1 MSPPDAPRWLVCI
14 AAPKEAEAA
23 LRRRSPVRAP
33 SIWEPLD
40 LPDAEVVLTGV
51 GKASA
56 AAAAA
61 RFYDPARHAGV
72 LSIGIAGALP
82 GSGLEPGECVLA
94 LPSLFSDEGSV
105 TPRGFLSLDAMGF
118 GADAPPSLPD
128 DRSRDALSPLV
139 ERVEPVAT
147 VSVCSGT
154 DAWASDTARRT
165 GAAAEAMEG
174 AAVALA
180 VRRVNPDARFAEL
193 RVISNTTGDRRR
205 QVWDLERA
213 FDRLADLF
221 PGALAAL
228 IAR

>member
-1 MSPPDAPRWLVCI
+1 MLPPDAPRWLVCV
-14 AAPKEAEAA
+14 AAPKEAEAV
-23 LRRRSPVRAP
+23 LRRLSPGQAP
-33 SIWEPLD
+33 SIWESLE
-40 LPDAEVVLTGV
+40 LPSAEVVLTGV

-61 RFYDPARHAGV
+61 RFYHPARHAGV

-82 GSGLEPGECVLA
+82 GSGLEPGDSVLA
-94 LPSLFSDEGSV
+94 HPSLFSDEGSI
-105 TPRGFLSLDAMGF
+105 TPRGFLSIDEMGF

-128 DRSRDALSPLV
+128 DRSRAALSPLV
-139 ERVEPVAT
+139 DRVEPVAT

-174 AAVALA
+174 AAIALA
-180 VRRVNPDARFAEL
+180 VRRLNPDARFAEL

-205 QVWDLERA
+205 QVWDLARA

-221 PGALAAL
+221 PPALAAL
-228 IAR
+228 VAR